1 MENANDFIILDPIL
15 VVGGY
20 AYGDGGAK
28 DTKDT
33 VELLSLKSG
42 TESRRLG
49 KFPKKIGVALGT
61 TLGEFVINR
70 FLIQDL
76 M

>member
-1 MENANDFIILDPIL
+1 MQLIILDPIL
-15 VVGGY
+15 VIGGS
-20 AYGDGGAK
+20 DGFR
-28 DTKDT
+28 TKDT
-33 VELLSLKSG
+33 VELLSFKSG

-49 KFPKKIGVALGT
+49 KFPKKIEDAVGT

-70 FLIQDL
+70 FLTQDL